1 MKQEAEKV
9 PFDDA
14 IKSHKKMGIQTYTFT
29 TECKKQCLLKQP
41 TIIQSGKI
49 MPFLIPIGEK
59 GTKTYQEPDFNSA
72 AILLVNECWIAGNDE
87 IRKSEELKL
96 EVGLAALNLVEM
108 KTAKI
113 KKN

>member
-1 MKQEAEKV
+1 
-9 PFDDA
+9 
-14 IKSHKKMGIQTYTFT
+14 MGIQTYTFT
-29 TECKKQCLLKQP
+29 TECKKQCLLRQP

-49 MPFLIPIGEK
+49 MPYLIPSDDQK
-59 GTKTYQEPDFNSA
+59 ADFNQA
-72 AILLVNECWIAGNDE
+72 AIILVNECWIAGNDE

-96 EVGLAALNLVEM
+96 EVGLAAMNLVEM

>member
-1 MKQEAEKV
+1 MSGKEAEKV
-9 PFDDA
+9 PFNDA

-29 TECKKQCLLKQP
+29 TESKKQCLLKQP

-49 MPFLIPIGEK
+49 MPFMIPMGDKEA
-59 GTKTYQEPDFNSA
+59 DFNKA
-72 AILLVNECWIAGNDE
+72 AITLVDECWIAGDDE
-87 IRKSEELKL
+87 IRKSEELKV

-108 KTAKI
+108 KTATV